1 MKRRVSVLLAVVLFL
16 LCFPPAVFSAEE
28 NVDYTFTYNPGEIV
42 GIPFDVLGE
51 AWYVAKS
58 AEFIVDGIGTFEGIP
73 DFNGRAINVKM
84 GCEPDIKKGI
94 YNARLII
101 HKSGNQPDAT
111 VTGLKL
117 AVNKD
122 YYGSH
127 IINSAIIYNRNSD
140 IVLRFKNGQGDS
152 RIVSVDAVRIMAVP
166 KYSDDRYYSGVSYNA
181 SKLVTDLDKGEIR
194 IPRETVN
201 RMMDACGMNFL
212 PNVYIGSMDFTLA
225 NGQQFKY
232 NFIIPD
238 KPIPSEG
245 FKNDG
250 SDSWYFIYED
260 SAYGINLPF
269 TDSVNISEKKYLDPI
284 KNMPS
289 GAAVTYSSENE
300 NIVKVDANGAITGV
314 SKGIAVVSAE
324 VKYNGFTIANDRTI
338 INVGGAEVLYGD
350 ANGDGSVNIKDMI
363 HVKKYLAE
371 MFAEVDNP
379 LAANLDNDMDGIIA
393 AADLVL
399 LNKLLLN
406 Q

>member
-1 MKRRVSVLLAVVLFL
+1 M
-16 LCFPPAVFSAEE
+16 
-28 NVDYTFTYNPGEIV
+28 
-42 GIPFDVLGE
+42 
-51 AWYVAKS
+51 
-58 AEFIVDGIGTFEGIP
+58 
-73 DFNGRAINVKM
+73 
-84 GCEPDIKKGI
+84 
-94 YNARLII
+94 
-101 HKSGNQPDAT
+101 
-111 VTGLKL
+111 TGLKL

-201 RMMDACGMNFL
+201 RMMDACSMNFL
-212 PNVYIGSMDFTLA
+212 PYVYIGYMEFTLA
-225 NGQQFKY
+225 NGESFGYKDVT
-232 NFIIPD
+232 PD
-238 KPIPSEG
+238 EPIPSEG
-245 FKNDG
+245 FKNNG